1 MKLSKLAEIG
11 MRLGAA
17 TLVGLD
23 ELEHKRSEEK
33 PKKSFLR
40 PHHIVLCSS
49 LIAAGL
55 AVWQIKKHRA

>member
-40 PHHIVLCSS
+40 PYHIVLCSS